1 MDGVLLEK
9 GVAAPAS
16 SVSLEEL
23 EAQITEFAVT
33 SMPPTIAGSR

>member
-16 SVSLEEL
+16 SVSLEKVRVAHAL
-23 EAQITEFAVT
+23 KTL
-33 SMPPTIAGSR
+33 PHIAAAMI